1 MANAATNTQSAGT
14 WPELQSGPLITG
26 AVLIGIGVAVAVAGM
41 AVAGWHVAAAT
52 RTWARELEIPPGE
65 LAKLR
70 WEQAKSSAAA
80 GASHWREHPNSKARL
95 ARRSVAS

>member
-26 AVLIGIGVAVAVAGM
+26 AVLIGIGVAAATVGM
-41 AVAGWHVAAAT
+41 AIVGLHVAAAT
-52 RTWARELEIPPGE
+52 RTWVRELEIPPSE

-80 GASHWREHPNSKARL
+80 GATHWREHPNSKARL
-95 ARRSVAS
+95 TRRSVAS